1 MSTADYLTRLA
12 TLAAGTRFD
21 SLTAGTVQA
30 ARAVTLDT
38 LGAILAGSRLTE
50 NARLADLAAE
60 RSGGRSATLVGH
72 AGKAEPMLAALANGT
87 AGVSLEMD
95 EGNRWGGG
103 HPAIHVLPATLAV
116 AEELAVDGRRF
127 IEALVAG
134 YEVTSRLGGASHVR
148 PNVHSHGTWG
158 TAGAAVAVAKLRGH
172 DASAIRTVINL
183 ATSMSPANSWLPC
196 FEGATIR
203 NLYPGRSNLQGILAT
218 HLLACGYTAV
228 HDAPS
233 DLYGTVLGE
242 RFDRDAVVSDLG
254 DDDRLALYRIERN
267 YFKFHACCLYN
278 HPVLDAVQSLVH
290 AEGFSAH
297 DVQRIR
303 VTSLPFVTRMAD
315 PSPANMLAAK
325 FSVPYAVA
333 AAVVKGT
340 TDVSAFKDAVRE
352 DARVRQLAACV
363 EVSGD
368 DTMSLRSGGDR
379 PIARVAVELG
389 DGRVLTG
396 ETAIVRGDA
405 ANPRSRDELEA
416 KFRTLASEVLTI
428 ERVDEI
434 VAMVARLEHL
444 SDVRALT
451 ALLSGAPVR

>member
-1 MSTADYLTRLA
+1 MTGGGRDYLTRLA
-12 TLAAGTRFD
+12 GLAAGTRFND
-21 SLTAGTVQA
+21 LGAGTVAA

-38 LGAILAGSRLTE
+38 LGAMLAGSRLAE

-60 RSGGRSATLVGH
+60 RSASRVATLVGH
-72 AGKAEPMLAALANGT
+72 ARKAEPMFAALANGT
-87 AGVSLEMD
+87 AGVALEMD

-103 HPAIHVLPATLAV
+103 HPSIHVLPATLAV

-134 YEVTSRLGGASHVR
+134 YEVTSRLGGASQVR

-158 TAGAAVAVAKLRGH
+158 TAGAAVAVAKLRDH
-172 DASAIRTVINL
+172 DAALLRTVINL
-183 ATSMSPANSWLPC
+183 ATSMSPANSWAPC

-233 DLYGTVLGE
+233 DLYGTILGE
-242 RFDRDAVVSDLG
+242 RFDREAVVDGVSAE
-254 DDDRLALYRIERN
+254 DRVSVYRIERN

-278 HPVLDAVQSLVH
+278 HPVLDAVHALVQDDGL
-290 AEGFSAH
+290 AAH
-297 DVQRIR
+297 DIRRIR

-340 TDVSAFKDAVRE
+340 TDVSAFRDAVRE
-352 DARVRQLAACV
+352 DATVRQLAARV
-363 EVSGD
+363 EVAGD
-368 DTMSLRSGGDR
+368 DTMSLRGGPDQAT
-379 PIARVAVELG
+379 ARISVELG
-389 DGRVLTG
+389 DGRILTRQ
-396 ETAIVRGDA
+396 ASIVHGDA
-405 ANPRSRDELEA
+405 ANPRSRPELEA
-416 KFRTLASEVLTI
+416 KFRALAAEALGETRADDV
-428 ERVDEI
+428 
-434 VAMVARLEHL
+434 VAMVARLDQLQDIRE
-444 SDVRALT
+444 LT
-451 ALLSGAPVR
+451 ALLRTA

>member
-1 MSTADYLTRLA
+1 MTGDGRDYLTRLA
-12 TLAAGTRFD
+12 GLAARTRFND
-21 SLTAGTVQA
+21 LGSGTVAA

-38 LGAILAGSRLTE
+38 LGAILAGSRLAE

-60 RSGGRSATLVGH
+60 RSASRAATLVGH
-72 AGKAEPMLAALANGT
+72 GRKAEPMFAALANGT
-87 AGVSLEMD
+87 AGVALEMD

-103 HPAIHVLPATLAV
+103 HPSIHVLPATLAV
-116 AEELAVDGRRF
+116 AEEMAVDGRRF

-134 YEVTSRLGGASHVR
+134 YEVTSRLGGASQVR

-158 TAGAAVAVAKLRGH
+158 TAGAAVAVAKLRDH
-172 DASAIRTVINL
+172 DTAVLRTVINL
-183 ATSMSPANSWLPC
+183 ATSMSPANSWAPC

-233 DLYGTVLGE
+233 DLYGTILGE
-242 RFDRDAVVSDLG
+242 RFDREAVVEGVSAE
-254 DDDRLALYRIERN
+254 DRVSVYRIERN

-278 HPVLDAVQSLVH
+278 HPVLDAVHALVQDDEL
-290 AEGFSAH
+290 AAH
-297 DVQRIR
+297 DIRRIR

-340 TDVSAFKDAVRE
+340 TDVSAFRDAVRE
-352 DARVRQLAACV
+352 DATVRQLAARV
-363 EVSGD
+363 EVAGD
-368 DTMSLRSGGDR
+368 DTMSLRGGPDQAT
-379 PIARVAVELG
+379 ARISVELG
-389 DGRVLTG
+389 DGRILTRQ
-396 ETAIVRGDA
+396 ASIVHGDA
-405 ANPRSRDELEA
+405 ANPRSRPELEA
-416 KFRTLASEVLTI
+416 KFRALASEALGETRANDV
-428 ERVDEI
+428 
-434 VAMVARLEHL
+434 VAMVARLDQLQDIRE
-444 SDVRALT
+444 LT
-451 ALLSGAPVR
+451 ALLRTA